1 MQTGMNVFIFPGTN
15 LAIAVNIFLSF
26 IFIKIH
32 GIYKPYLED
41 DEDFLGGMSHWM
53 ILGQLEM
60 TIMLATEVISPNG
73 AIGVMFF
80 AISASLFVAV
90 VAVVFKE
97 MREHLP
103 TLEKIKSIPGKF
115 VDLLRRISKLRIPT
129 RQSAPINPGDE
140 T

>member
-103 TLEKIKSIPGKF
+103 TLEKIKSISSGIQII
-115 VDLLRRISKLRIPT
+115 RTSY
-129 RQSAPINPGDE
+129 
-140 T
+140 

>member
-1 MQTGMNVFIFPGTN
+1 M
-15 LAIAVNIFLSF
+15 
-26 IFIKIH
+26 
-32 GIYKPYLED
+32 ED